1 MIFLEGTGSS
11 LHIHVPVWFFCLFIN
26 LLASRL
32 QPASKVFQ
40 ALREKKA
47 IHPMQRAEVLLG
59 TVVQQHPE
67 DRQASQ
73 ELLAGMDFQVCQARQ
88 VHQ

>member
-1 MIFLEGTGSS
+1 M
-11 LHIHVPVWFFCLFIN
+11 CLG
-26 LLASRL
+26 LKVLVETQALWAHQDCKALWL

-67 DRQASQ
+67 DHQASQ

-88 VHQ
+88 VHQVMVG